1 MDTRLSEFQIPVG
14 FKDILPLEAQL
25 RRKLK
30 EGFFR
35 LFNQWS
41 YQEII
46 PPCLE
51 YYEQLR
57 GSSKEEELF
66 KLIEPSG
73 RVLALR
79 PDLTTPIARMAAT
92 HLKDNSL
99 PIRLCYFGNAYRYEG
114 IQVGRQREF
123 EQAGVELLGAP
134 GVGADAEMVALAVE
148 SLRLSGLADFQLGI
162 GQVAITHGLLEDVG
176 VPAAEIEN
184 VKLLMTRKDFVGL
197 EEKLLQLD
205 LPKER
210 GQEIRAI
217 FSLRGGGKTLDK
229 IKGIAKSETITKAIE
244 DLKEVYS
251 ALEVLGLTKHIF
263 FDFSI
268 LRDFDYYTGI
278 VFEGYAA
285 GFGYP
290 ICGGGRYDGLLGK
303 FGWAVPAVGFAIG
316 IDRLVGALPKEEKKS
331 MDVLVVGGN
340 LADRLQEAN
349 LLRKQGLGVEVE
361 ILDKDREEIKAYQL
375 RKNIAKL
382 VEVKGEKTDG

>member
-1 MDTRLSEFQIPVG
+1 MDIQLSKFQMPVG
-14 FKDILPLEAQL
+14 FKDILPFEAWL

-30 EGFFR
+30 EGFFQ
-35 LFNQWS
+35 LFNHWG
-41 YQEII
+41 YQEIT

-73 RVLALR
+73 RILALR

-92 HLKDNSL
+92 HLKEATL

-162 GQVAITHGLLEDVG
+162 GQVAITHGLLADAG
-176 VPAAEIEN
+176 VPVGEIESI
-184 VKLLMTRKDFVGL
+184 KLLMMRKDFVGL

-210 GQEIRAI
+210 GQEIKAI
-217 FSLRGGGKTLDK
+217 FSLRGGGEILNKITGMAKT
-229 IKGIAKSETITKAIE
+229 ETITKAIE

-251 ALEVLGLTKHIF
+251 ALGVLGLTKHIF

-278 VFEGYAA
+278 VFEGYAS

-303 FGWAVPAVGFAIG
+303 FGWPVPAVGFAIG
-316 IDRLVGALPKEEKKS
+316 IDRLVGALPKEEELGL
-331 MDVLVVGGN
+331 DVLVAGGN
-340 LADRLQEAN
+340 LADRLHAAS
-349 LLRKQGLGVEVE
+349 LLRKQGLKVEVE
-361 ILDKDREEIKAYQL
+361 IIERSQREIGEYML
-375 RKNIAKL
+375 SKNIARL
-382 VEVKGEKTDG
+382 VKVEEAKSND